1 MDSDRQGSEASRRD
15 EALMRNLQAARGLQ
29 SIMKSNLGPKGTLK
43 MLVSGSGSIKLT
55 KDGNVLLHE
64 MSIVHPTASL
74 IARAA
79 AAQDEFTGDGTT
91 TNVMLV
97 GELLWQCGQYL
108 SDGVHARVLVEG
120 FELAKDQALAFLE
133 KYKCHPLAGITDEK
147 ARLEAE
153 KTLMEQVARVSLRTK
168 VSPVAFA
175 DQLASIVTGAIE
187 VVRNDVVGSTF
198 DLHMVEIMQ
207 MPFHLADETQLVRGL
222 VLDHGARHHD
232 MPRRVANAYL
242 LVCNV
247 SMEYEKSEVNSSLTY
262 SSAAERVE
270 MAAAERSR
278 CDEIVKQAIALLGE
292 LRKKDPTAN
301 LVVINQKG
309 IDPPALQMFAD
320 AGILALRRAKRRN
333 MERLT
338 HACGGVPLNT
348 LDGATIDQLGHAD
361 VVYEQT
367 IGEDKYTF
375 VEGCRFPRSCTILI
389 KGSDQHTMTQIKDAL
404 RDGLRAAKNLVDD
417 GFAVVAGAGAFEV
430 ACAQDILRTAATSA
444 GLGKARLGMEAYAH
458 ALEVVPKTLAS
469 NAGLDAI
476 DTLLAV
482 QGAQNREHEGKE
494 GKKMSYMGVGL
505 EDGNPIDAAKEGIWD
520 NVIVKQRA
528 IQSATVIAQQLLL
541 VDVVLGTKKEANGAK
556 KHISSAGPMM

>member
-1 MDSDRQGSEASRRD
+1 
-15 EALMRNLQAARGLQ
+15 
-29 SIMKSNLGPKGTLK
+29 
-43 MLVSGSGSIKLT
+43 
-55 KDGNVLLHE
+55 
-64 MSIVHPTASL
+64 
-74 IARAA
+74 
-79 AAQDEFTGDGTT
+79 
-91 TNVMLV
+91 
-97 GELLWQCGQYL
+97 LWQCGQYL

-120 FELAKDQALAFLE
+120 FELAKEQALKFLE
-133 KYKCHPLAGITDEK
+133 EYKSSPLAGIKDEK

-153 KTLMEQVARVSLRTK
+153 KSLMEQVARVSLRTK
-168 VSPVAFA
+168 VSPVSFA
-175 DQLASIVTGAIE
+175 DHLASIVAGAIE

-232 MPRRVANAYL
+232 MPRRVSNAYL

-348 LDGATIDQLGHAD
+348 LDGATVDQLGHAD
-361 VVYEQT
+361 SVYEQT

-417 GFAVVAGAGAFEV
+417 GFSVVAGAGAFEV
-430 ACAQDILRTAATSA
+430 ACAQEILRRAATTA
-444 GLGKARLGMEAYAH
+444 GIGKARLGMEAYAH
-458 ALEVVPKTLAS
+458 ALEVVPKTLAA
-469 NAGLDAI
+469 NAGLDAV

-482 QGAQNREHEGKE
+482 QDAQNREHEGPE
-494 GKKMSYMGVGL
+494 GKKMSHMGVGL
-505 EDGNPIDAAKEGIWD
+505 EDGTPVDAEKEGIWD
-520 NVIVKQRA
+520 NVVVKRRA
-528 IQSATVIAQQLLL
+528 LQSATVIAQQLLL
-541 VDVVLGTKKEANGAK
+541 VDVVFGTKKESNGAK
-556 KHISSAGPMM
+556 KAISSAGPMM